1 MQHRRSEGQ
10 GRLIP
15 VAGVRAGSE
24 WQRASTTATNIGL
37 RSARRA
43 HRHGYWL
50 GWAGGASIASTA
62 STNTCDGRG
71 QEALV
76 TRASERRTAAA
87 RWSGI
92 RVRDGMDG
100 DAAARRCGGGGSGR
114 DKKDW

>member
-24 WQRASTTATNIGL
+24 WRRASTTGTNIGL
-37 RSARRA
+37 RSAGRA
-43 HRHGYWL
+43 HRHRYWL
-50 GWAGGASIASTA
+50 GWAGGASIAST
-62 STNTCDGRG
+62 STRDGRG

-76 TRASERRTAAA
+76 TRASERRTAAV

-92 RVRDGMDG
+92 RVRDGTDG
-100 DAAARRCGGGGSGR
+100 DAAARRCGGGRERKG
-114 DKKDW
+114 